1 MDKELSTMSSLLKTD
16 KCSPLIVY
24 IVLVIVNAVTIFN
37 TNGIL
42 KKFQNFKVDNI
53 FTMHLWHEIGLLL
66 VLGVVLFGLCQYN
79 QQTLAWIVLFFPL
92 VFQIFKSLLVF
103 NSVHAVQKLAP
114 PDAPTQIPSVPDPT
128 KGPAPPQI
136 QQTAPTDVQS
146 SGVRHAITERS
157 SALAPPL
164 NSQSGGVPSGFG
176 EGIGGSPY

>member
-1 MDKELSTMSSLLKTD
+1 MDTELSSMSSLLKTD

-66 VLGVVLFGLCQYN
+66 VLGVILFGLCQYN
-79 QQTLAWIVLFFPL
+79 QQTLAWIVLFFPFVL
-92 VFQIFKSLLVF
+92 QILKSLLVF

-114 PDAPTQIPSVPDPT
+114 PDAPTVVPSVSDPT

-136 QQTAPTDVQS
+136 QQTAPSAVQTD
-146 SGVRHAITERS
+146 GVRQALTERS
-157 SALAPPL
+157 STLAPPL
-164 NSQSGGVPSGFG
+164 NAPSGYG
-176 EGIGGSPY
+176 SISGSPF